1 MTDPFFYEGVHG
13 EQVHLYPGLM
23 GFIDGGVTYR
33 ACRLARPEGYEKTFH
48 GTRYELYDVGKVDV
62 IEWHGNI
69 KGKGL
74 LVFFPDKPR
83 LKKDIRN

>member
-1 MTDPFFYEGVHG
+1 MTFTFKHFEDKLLKVGKVVLHRTRTKSKE
-13 EQVHLYPGLM
+13 
-23 GFIDGGVTYR
+23 YR
-33 ACRLARPEGYEKTFH
+33 KSKIYLDDDSNVDK
-48 GTRYELYDVGKVDV
+48 RYELYDIGKVDV
-62 IEWHGNI
+62 IEWHGKI

>member
-1 MTDPFFYEGVHG
+1 MQNMWTALRLFIMRLYNVFF
-13 EQVHLYPGLM
+13 PM
-23 GFIDGGVTYR
+23 
-33 ACRLARPEGYEKTFH
+33 PEGYEKTFH

-62 IEWHGNI
+62 IEWHGKI

-83 LKKDIRN
+83 LKKDIRNQ